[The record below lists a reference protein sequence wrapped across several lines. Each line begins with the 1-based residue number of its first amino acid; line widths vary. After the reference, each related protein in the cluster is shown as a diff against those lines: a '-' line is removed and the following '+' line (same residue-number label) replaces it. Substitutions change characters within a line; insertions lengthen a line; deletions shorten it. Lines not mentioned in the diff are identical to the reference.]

1 MFHYHVSRFDLAQ
14 KMSTADNKQKSI
26 ADLREAFR
34 IIKEI
39 SELLNTGMEPEMLA
53 ICVKLIEQGANPDVL
68 ARIVQ
73 EMTAECNVL
82 NSDNT
87 S

>member
-1 MFHYHVSRFDLAQ
+1 
-14 KMSTADNKQKSI
+14 MSTADNKQKSI
-26 ADLREAFR
+26 ADIRETFR
-34 IIKEI
+34 IIREI
-39 SELLNTGMEPEMLA
+39 SDLLNTGMEPEMLA

-82 NSDNT
+82 NSVNA